1 MVLRGH
7 QARAYQRDVLSAVF
21 DPEGKRIVTAGFD
34 GTARIWDAASGKSLD
49 VLRGHEGAVTSAAF
63 DLDGGGIVTSTG
75 FSARLLWSTDIYGA
89 TSGTRR
95 AGSGSPSCARTE
107 ALT

>member
-1 MVLRGH
+1 M
-7 QARAYQRDVLSAVF
+7 F

-63 DLDGGGIVTSTG
+63 DLDGGES
-75 FSARLLWSTDIYGA
+75 
-89 TSGTRR
+89 
-95 AGSGSPSCARTE
+95 
-107 ALT
+107 